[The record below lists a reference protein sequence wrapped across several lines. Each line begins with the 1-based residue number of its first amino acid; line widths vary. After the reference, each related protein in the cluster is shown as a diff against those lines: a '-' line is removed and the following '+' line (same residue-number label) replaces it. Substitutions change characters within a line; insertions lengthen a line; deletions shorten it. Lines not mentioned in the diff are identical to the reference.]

1 MKKIAF
7 SVLATS
13 ALAAVIAAPG
23 EAEASQQYAVQSG
36 DSLWKIASKHQ
47 ISVAKLKEINNIRT
61 DVIYPGQTLV
71 LSSAKPSIKT
81 PDVASV
87 PSRTA
92 VYTVKGGDSL
102 GNIASIHKMTVRQL
116 KELNGLTGDLI
127 LVGQKLKVS
136 GTAAAPSTSKANPEK
151 ATAPSSPASTTG
163 DYQVKSGDT
172 LSLIAIR
179 HGVSVDQVMK
189 WNGLTSHL
197 IYAGQKLKIAGS
209 AAAASKSEPKVVQ
222 VSAPRPAI
230 ENSHTVVSG
239 DTLSGIGAKY
249 GVSVRNLMA
258 WNNLSNYNLY
268 VGQKLKVKGES
279 SSVSN
284 QIPASSPAPAQSD
297 SSLISVA
304 KSVVGT
310 PYVWGGTTPSGFD
323 CSGFIWYAFKTAG
336 YDVARTNTDGYFS
349 RSYYVDA
356 PVPGDLVFFNNTYKK
371 GISHMGI
378 YLGNGQFIH
387 ASSSQ
392 GVVVSNINDSY
403 WKPRF
408 DSFKRFYNQ

>member
-1 MKKIAF
+1 MMKKIAF

-71 LSSAKPSIKT
+71 LSSAKTSIKT
-81 PDVASV
+81 SDVASV

-102 GNIASIHKMTVRQL
+102 GKIASIHKTTVRQL

-136 GTAAAPSTSKANPEK
+136 GTAAPQAAASSKPTQTS
-151 ATAPSSPASTTG
+151 SSPSIAAATG
-163 DYQVKSGDT
+163 SYQVKSGDT

-179 HGVSVDQVMK
+179 HDVSVDQIMK
-189 WNGLTSHL
+189 WNGLTSHV
-197 IYAGQKLKIAGS
+197 IYAGQKLKVNAS
-209 AAAASKSEPKVVQ
+209 ASSQKTESNVIQASAS
-222 VSAPRPAI
+222 RPAV
-230 ENSHTVVSG
+230 ESSYTVVSG
-239 DTLSGIGAKY
+239 DTLSGIGAKF
-249 GVSVRNLMA
+249 GVSIRDLME
-258 WNNLSNYNLY
+258 WNGMSNYNLH
-268 VGQKLKVKGES
+268 VGQKLKVKAGS
-279 SSVSN
+279 APAAAQKPAKNPSTAHT
-284 QIPASSPAPAQSD
+284 ASSLTD
-297 SSLISVA
+297 VA
-304 KSVVGT
+304 KSVIGT

-392 GVVVSNINDSY
+392 GVVISNINDSY